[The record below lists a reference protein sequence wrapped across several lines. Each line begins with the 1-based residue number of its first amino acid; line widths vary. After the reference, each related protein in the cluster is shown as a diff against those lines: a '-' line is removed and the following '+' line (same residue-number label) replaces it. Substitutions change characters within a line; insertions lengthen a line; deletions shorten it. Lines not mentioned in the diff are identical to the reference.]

1 MLDDCA
7 AVEQARRGDERAW
20 RHLYEGHSD
29 LIFRLALRTV
39 GDREAALDIVQ
50 ETYVKASRA
59 LDGYRGEASF
69 RSWLASIAL
78 NEARTWLRRKARRR
92 EVPIESVAEPAERGI
107 GADVAVSHAELAE
120 RALEFIQTLPEQ
132 QRDAVLLRTTEGLP
146 YREIAESLG
155 TSEGSVR
162 VSYHHGMAKLREHMA
177 ATLGHETDPSG

>member
-20 RHLYEGHSD
+20 RHLYESHSD

-50 ETYVKASRA
+50 ETYAKASRA
-59 LDGYRGEASF
+59 LDGYRGDASF
-69 RSWLASIAL
+69 RSWLVSIAI
-78 NEARTWLRRKARRR
+78 NQARTWLRRKARAR
-92 EVPIESVAEPAERGI
+92 EVSIDSIAEPAERGI
-107 GADVAVSHAELAE
+107 AADAAVAHAQLAE
-120 RALEFIQTLPEQ
+120 RALEFIRTLPEQ

-177 ATLGHETDPSG
+177 ALLGHETDPRG